1 MQGPRQQ
8 SAADDVRTTGDT
20 GEPKKQST
28 RINPN
33 VLGPVA
39 AAFITAASSLLIFS
53 SNQIN
58 RIDARLDELEKESRL
73 LMLPDGTAV
82 PSRQALDAYYGV
94 ESLRKRV
101 SLIEGQMHFHG
112 K

>member
-1 MQGPRQQ
+1 MRRPRFK
-8 SAADDVRTTGDT
+8 SSADDVRTAGDT
-20 GEPKKQST
+20 GEPKKQPT

-39 AAFITAASSLLIFS
+39 ASFITAACSLLLFS
-53 SNQIN
+53 FSQLGH
-58 RIDARLDELEKESRL
+58 IDARLDELEEESRL

-94 ESLRKRV
+94 ESLKKRV